1 MANSCKNISTSFTTV
16 ISFGTVRQIFP
27 VVQSEFLTF
36 SNSVVWWIEYQVG
49 RVGIVSRY
57 VEKTALNMILH
68 RWVDNVVLVVCNGY
82 TNILLRVM
90 GKSVTAPQCW
100 PSIPHAFKTISTNVL
115 QFYTRYNSINLHIKC
130 AILVIL
136 CSKADVWLNQI
147 PIAYKEIFCIIA
159 AYKTGVRKFSFFH
172 RISVIIS
179 LMARSPPITDLD
191 YTPNISRFG
200 VLDHAMF
207 DFIPKKRSLW
217 FFLNEELFAHRLKS

>member
-130 AILVIL
+130 AMLVIL

-147 PIAYKEIFCIIA
+147 PIAWTTNTLETFAITSVHTSAKPTWLLCFTDGTFA
-159 AYKTGVRKFSFFH
+159 AYTLVTFDIACVHASAILTWFPFLTERTEILLILRCFIVHPSI
-172 RISVIIS
+172 R
-179 LMARSPPITDLD
+179 
-191 YTPNISRFG
+191 
-200 VLDHAMF
+200 VL
-207 DFIPKKRSLW
+207 
-217 FFLNEELFAHRLKS
+217 